1 MELQFE
7 WDDRKAEKNYK
18 HGVSFEDAAIVF
30 NDPFAYIFDDELHS
44 VEEQREIIIGND
56 QKNRLL
62 LVCFIERQGVIRII
76 SARLATNKERR
87 DYEEYIASTRSIGL
101 PISAILLTPVQNFC
115 RQFAAPVNFERSVNS
130 VDRFTY
136 CCSRSSKSGYK
147 VIRITTTTIC
157 QASAANL

>member
-7 WDDRKAEKNYK
+7 WDDRKAEKNRSSK

-62 LVCFIERQGVIRII
+62 LVCFTERQGVIRII
-76 SARLATNKERR
+76 SGLATNKERR
-87 DYEEYIASTRSIGL
+87 DYEEYIG
-101 PISAILLTPVQNFC
+101 F
-115 RQFAAPVNFERSVNS
+115 
-130 VDRFTY
+130 
-136 CCSRSSKSGYK
+136 
-147 VIRITTTTIC
+147 
-157 QASAANL
+157 